1 MSTSAQTL
9 QGPFGWAKLH
19 GEKYVGQVPRHGR
32 ADRPSAHAEKLPYDA
47 IFSGVHFFVTTAMG
61 PSIITSKPVVRPP
74 CMPRTRRDIAV
85 AIGCGGI
92 TVRAELSAPLCCEVM
107 SLHRPSSRRIV

>member
-19 GEKYVGQVPRHGR
+19 GEKYVGQVLRHGR

-47 IFSGVHFFVTTAMG
+47 IFSGVHLFRDHGNGTVDHHLK
-61 PSIITSKPVVRPP
+61 TSGASALYAAHP
-74 CMPRTRRDIAV
+74 TRHCSGDRLWRDHSP
-85 AIGCGGI
+85 G
-92 TVRAELSAPLCCEVM
+92 
-107 SLHRPSSRRIV
+107 